1 MAELGRDVADER
13 HGVLVHGEGRLLRHG
28 HGVARQNEEQHR
40 LQVLHRLQRPVA
52 LFRCPRRKEQTYKK
66 KTNKLGNHSVHAKRN
81 PWVYEAVDFRENSVK
96 NQKKKQ

>member
-40 LQVLHRLQRPVA
+40 LQVLHRLQGPVA

-66 KTNKLGNHSVHAKRN
+66 KTNSVTTASTPKETHGSMRQSTLGKIR
-81 PWVYEAVDFRENSVK
+81 
-96 NQKKKQ
+96 